1 VRRGVPGR
9 VPEIFGGAGRTLVAV
24 AAAVLAAGCG
34 GGGDRA
40 AAPAPSGAAET
51 ITVTSSAFGD
61 NQPIPRQFTCKG
73 GGAAPELAWRGVP
86 AGAESVALVVTDPD
100 APGGTF
106 VHWVLYGLPP
116 RDGQLTGARPP
127 AGASVA
133 DNSGGQPGWTPP
145 CPPSGTHHYHFT
157 VYALRGR
164 PSGSSTQDVLASIG
178 GMTLARGELTGLVS
192 AG

>member
-1 VRRGVPGR
+1 MRKAV
-9 VPEIFGGAGRTLVAV
+9 LVAAGTLLV
-24 AAAVLAAGCG
+24 AGCG

-40 AAPAPSGAAET
+40 DAPAPSGAPQT
-51 ITVTSSAFGD
+51 ITVTSSAFTDGR
-61 NQPIPRQFTCKG
+61 PIPREFTCTG

-86 AGAESVALVVTDPD
+86 AGAASVALVVTDPD

-116 RDGQLTGARPP
+116 RDGQLAGDRPP
-127 AGASVA
+127 AGASEA
-133 DNSGGQPGWTPP
+133 DNSGGDKGWTPP

-157 VYALRGR
+157 VYALSGR
-164 PSGSSTQDVLASIG
+164 PSGSSTQDVLDSIG
-178 GMTLARGELTGLVS
+178 GMTLARGELTGVVS

>member
-1 VRRGVPGR
+1 MRKAV
-9 VPEIFGGAGRTLVAV
+9 LVA
-24 AAAVLAAGCG
+24 AGTLLLAGCG

-40 AAPAPSGAAET
+40 DAPAPSGAPRT
-51 ITVTSSAFGD
+51 ITVTSSAFTD
-61 NQPIPRQFTCKG
+61 SRPIPREFTCTG

-86 AGAESVALVVTDPD
+86 AGAASVALVVTDPD

-116 RDGQLTGARPP
+116 HDGQLAGDQPP
-127 AGASVA
+127 AGAGEA
-133 DNSGGQPGWTPP
+133 DNSGGQKGWTPP

-157 VYALRGR
+157 VYALSGR
-164 PSGSSTQDVLASIG
+164 PSGSSTQDVLDSIG
-178 GMTLARGELTGLVS
+178 GMTLARGELTGVVS